1 MFNYSICG
9 LVLHSQVQIPIL
21 NEIDYNKNCNIKL
34 SLNIKKTLPSNT
46 LKTEELSFSNNLL
59 LYKDKKGIIFEI
71 ENTESNEF
79 VQINI
84 YPSECDKSLI
94 WESIINIPLGYAL
107 SSQNLNVVHGSSV
120 AMKDSAACIFGFTGQ
135 GKSSLA
141 LSLVDKGFKF
151 VTEDLCIFQNKKIY
165 QFHPWIKTSKEIIKQ
180 NNISIED
187 QIILTD
193 DSRNRH
199 LFKLDEENCSK
210 KSIPKIAYF
219 LAQGRKRKINKMS
232 KTESF
237 KFLLTNFYRFE
248 NERKSDLEKMTE
260 MLKSLDFYLYTRNI
274 NDSIEENSK
283 YLSNHISSILN

>member
-79 VQINI
+79 VLINI
-84 YPSECDKSLI
+84 YPGECDKSLI

-141 LSLVDKGFKF
+141 LSLVDKG
-151 VTEDLCIFQNKKIY
+151 
-165 QFHPWIKTSKEIIKQ
+165 
-180 NNISIED
+180 
-187 QIILTD
+187 
-193 DSRNRH
+193 
-199 LFKLDEENCSK
+199 
-210 KSIPKIAYF
+210 
-219 LAQGRKRKINKMS
+219 
-232 KTESF
+232 
-237 KFLLTNFYRFE
+237 
-248 NERKSDLEKMTE
+248 
-260 MLKSLDFYLYTRNI
+260 
-274 NDSIEENSK
+274 
-283 YLSNHISSILN
+283 